1 MISIST
7 LIFSN
12 HRPKIKNAFDEDNN
26 LRLEKWLMATEED
39 SPNSMLIKEQSSGF
53 SINFTLGKVENEALS
68 NIELKEIPT
77 VYFGECVK

>member
-1 MISIST
+1 
-7 LIFSN
+7 
-12 HRPKIKNAFDEDNN
+12 
-26 LRLEKWLMATEED
+26 MATEED